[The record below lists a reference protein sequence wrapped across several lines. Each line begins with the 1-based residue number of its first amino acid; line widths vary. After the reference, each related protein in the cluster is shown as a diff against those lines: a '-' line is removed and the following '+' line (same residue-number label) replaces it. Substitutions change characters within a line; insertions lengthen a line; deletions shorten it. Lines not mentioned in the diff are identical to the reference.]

1 MNSIPY
7 DDALLQDVLQ
17 KTKTI
22 ALVGASPKPERASH
36 EVMQF
41 LLAKG
46 YDVTP
51 VNPGLAGQKLLGK
64 TVYASLSDIPHPVD
78 MVDIFRNSDAVGPIV
93 DEAIKRG
100 DTCIWTQ
107 LEVIDHEAAA
117 RAKAAGLIMIMD
129 RCPKIEYP
137 RLNIANS

>member
-7 DDALLQDVLQ
+7 SDGLLRDVLQ
-17 KTKTI
+17 NTKTI

-36 EVMQF
+36 EVMRF

-46 YDVTP
+46 YTVIP
-51 VNPGLAGQKLLGK
+51 VNPGLAGKELLGQR
-64 TVYASLSDIPHPVD
+64 VYASLNDIPHAVD
-78 MVDIFRNSDAVGPIV
+78 MVDVFRNSDAVGPLV
-93 DEAIKRG
+93 DDAIKRG
-100 DTCIWTQ
+100 DKVIWTQ
-107 LEVIDHEAAA
+107 LEVIDHKAAE

-137 RLNIANS
+137 RLNLDKS

>member
-7 DDALLQDVLQ
+7 SDELLRDVLQ
-17 KTKTI
+17 SSKTI

-36 EVMQF
+36 EVMSF

-46 YDVTP
+46 YTVIP
-51 VNPGLAGQKLLGK
+51 VNPGLAGKELLGQP
-64 TVYASLSDIPHPVD
+64 VYASLNDIPHAVD
-78 MVDIFRNSDAVGPIV
+78 MVDVFRNSNAVGPLV
-93 DEAIKRG
+93 DDAIKRG
-100 DTCIWTQ
+100 DKVIWTQ
-107 LEVIDHEAAA
+107 LEVIDHDAAE

-137 RLNIANS
+137 RLNLDKS

>member
-7 DDALLQDVLQ
+7 SDELLRDVLRNS
-17 KTKTI
+17 KTI

-36 EVMQF
+36 EVMGF

-46 YDVTP
+46 YTVIP
-51 VNPGLAGQKLLGK
+51 VNPGLAGKKLLGQP
-64 TVYASLSDIPHPVD
+64 VYASLNDIPHA
-78 MVDIFRNSDAVGPIV
+78 VDIVDVFRNSDAVGPLV
-93 DEAIKRG
+93 DDAIKRG
-100 DTCIWTQ
+100 DKVIWTQ
-107 LEVIDHEAAA
+107 LEVIDQEAAE

-137 RLNIANS
+137 RLNLDKS